1 MSFCRSGVGSFI
13 AATSPIIPGCLVS
26 SWLTRENMLA
36 SPVSPDMSRRRPNVA
51 GGIHLP
57 RISHRGLS
65 VTWRKPSST
74 FSCTNRLI
82 RWLPY
87 LDACDDIMRKFTRVS
102 DDRTQHFLTE
112 HITLLSS
119 QSTHS
124 EIAIVRMGKGALSCH
139 MLAFCPPLHT
149 RISVHGPHPRS
160 AGHLASGHM
169 RSSGEPDPT
178 TVAQRVISRTAAAMA
193 GPPLVNANGNFRH
206 ARL

>member
-26 SWLTRENMLA
+26 SWLTRENMLT

-74 FSCTNRLI
+74 FSYTNRLI

-87 LDACDDIMRKFTRVS
+87 LDARDDIMRKSTRVS
-102 DDRTQHFLTE
+102 DDRMQHFLTE

-119 QSTHS
+119 QSTH
-124 EIAIVRMGKGALSCH
+124 IATTITRLGKESVDTSHASFLSS
-139 MLAFCPPLHT
+139 T
-149 RISVHGPHPRS
+149 PHEDLRARATS
-160 AGHLASGHM
+160 AIG
-169 RSSGEPDPT
+169 RSSGKR
-178 TVAQRVISRTAAAMA
+178 AHAVIWGA
-193 GPPLVNANGNFRH
+193 
-206 ARL
+206 